1 MTSREIAEL
10 TGKRH
15 SNVLRDARKMLDNL
29 QLERKSF
36 LSFDHSGA
44 NGRRIEYF
52 FLTKDLTLT
61 LVSGY
66 DVVMR
71 HKIVKRWQELE
82 AL

>member
-15 SNVLRDARKMLDNL
+15 DNVLRDARKMLDKL
-29 QLERKSF
+29 QLERNSF

-52 FLTKDLTLT
+52 VLDKDLTLT